1 MIDDRL
7 TLAID
12 VGTGSVRAAR
22 GDARGG
28 VIRIES
34 REHEQV
40 VPRYGWSEQRP
51 ADWWSGV
58 VEVVRRLTA
67 SLDHASHR
75 IEALCACGQM
85 HGTVLLD
92 GDGRLVRETAPLW
105 NDKRTLPYVER
116 FEAEWPPDSY
126 LAACANTP
134 TPAWPAFKLQWLRD
148 HDPDAYARTRT
159 VLMPKD
165 YVNFRLTGE
174 RATDWTEASCSFL
187 MDPAMSEWSA
197 TMIDR
202 LGLDAAKLAPIRM
215 PQEVLGRVT
224 AEAAAATGLPSG
236 LPVLVGGGDYPIA
249 LLGSGANRP
258 GLGSDVTG
266 TSTIIT
272 QILSA
277 PILAPDISNVAIA
290 DGLWGAFVLLD
301 SGGDAMRWARRAM
314 HENAVS
320 YAAMVDKAADA
331 PAGADALFFLPY
343 LAGARLGPPRHARA
357 QFFGITPRH
366 GLPHLHRAVLEGVAF
381 SAARH
386 LRIME
391 AASGRRMERIIAAGG
406 GAKTRLWLEIKA
418 SLYGVP
424 IVVPVEPECGV
435 IGCAALAATATG
447 RFGRLDDAVAAFV
460 RYGDDIA
467 PNPAWTERYARM
479 QTVFNSLYRNS
490 QSQYDLLDALAD
502 EAQEEV
508 PLHG

>member
-1 MIDDRL
+1 MSDGL

-12 VGTGSVRAAR
+12 VGTGSVRAALV
-22 GDARGG
+22 DARG
-28 VIRIES
+28 VVVRIEG
-34 REHEQV
+34 REHEQI
-40 VPRYGWSEQRP
+40 VPQYGWSEQRP
-51 ADWWSGV
+51 ADWWDGV
-58 VEVVRRLTA
+58 VEVVRRLTG
-67 SLDHASHR
+67 SLGAAVSR

-85 HGTVLLD
+85 HATVLLD
-92 GDGRLVRETAPLW
+92 DDGALVRETAPLW

-116 FEAEWPPDSY
+116 FEREWAPGLH
-126 LAACANTP
+126 LAACANPP
-134 TPAWPAFKLQWLRD
+134 TPAWPGFKLQWLRD

-187 MDPAMSEWSA
+187 MDPATSEWSA

-202 LGLDAAKLAPIRM
+202 LGLDASRLAPIRM
-215 PQEVLGRVT
+215 PQDVLGRVT
-224 AEAAAATGLPSG
+224 AAAAAATGLPCG

-272 QILSA
+272 QILPA
-277 PILAPDISNVAIA
+277 PILDAEISNVAIA
-290 DGLWGAFVLLD
+290 DGVWGAFVLLD
-301 SGGDAMRWARRAM
+301 SGGDAMRWVRRAM
-314 HENAVS
+314 HENTVD
-320 YAAMVDKAADA
+320 YATVVDKAAEA

-343 LAGARLGPPRHARA
+343 LAGERLGRHRNSRA

-386 LRIME
+386 LRMME

-406 GAKTRLWLEIKA
+406 GARTRLWLEIKA

-424 IVVPVEPECGV
+424 IVVPAEPECGV

-447 RFGRLDDAVAAFV
+447 RFGRLDAAVAAFV
-460 RYGDDIA
+460 RYGDEIV
-467 PNPAWTERYARM
+467 PNLAWAERYARM
-479 QTVFNSLYRNS
+479 LPVFDSIYRNS
-490 QSQYDLLDALAD
+490 QSQYDLLDGLA
-502 EAQEEV
+502 ES
-508 PLHG
+508 